1 MNANQR
7 LNPTPPGYNPLPS
20 PCCSEEFSSEPR
32 LWNVPE
38 PPHQTSSLHM
48 RRHTQRPVRARAHT
62 HALTCKQAHTEL
74 RAVPADQ
81 RTYITVFVPEWR
93 LFWVTLV
100 LKSLLKHTFTDTTI
114 ILTYP
119 HVYSPCWGPNFVDL
133 LNADELLH
141 PKDLYLVFL
150 TILNGR
156 MQRNPAWIL
165 SQLSFPS
172 APNGSR

>member
-48 RRHTQRPVRARAHT
+48 RRHTQTPAHTHT
-62 HALTCKQAHTEL
+62 HALTRKQTHTYTHSACRSKNPHHSICPRVAFFTSDLGAEIPFKAHL
-74 RAVPADQ
+74 HGHD
-81 RTYITVFVPEWR
+81 
-93 LFWVTLV
+93 
-100 LKSLLKHTFTDTTI
+100 I

-119 HVYSPCWGPNFVDL
+119 HIYSPRWRGMEDQLCRFVECWWAFTPPKGCI
-133 LNADELLH
+133 LH
-141 PKDLYLVFL
+141 F
-150 TILNGR
+150 
-156 MQRNPAWIL
+156 
-165 SQLSFPS
+165 
-172 APNGSR
+172 